1 MLCNF
6 APATLSQFAIHV
18 DTAVL
23 PALEGGKVHQPCCKV
38 ILHHKDTGSIEKLV
52 CQTVSTPWVVGN
64 QSHDFKQ
71 HKATTMDQYQI
82 TLIYLEN
89 RRFWVNPWLLSKKLF
104 LQLLQASQVW
114 LN

>member
-6 APATLSQFAIHV
+6 APATLSQFAIQV

-38 ILHHKDTGSIEKLV
+38 IWHHKDTGSIGKLV
-52 CQTVSTPWVVGN
+52 CQTVSTPCIRN
-64 QSHDFKQ
+64 QSHEFKQ

-89 RRFWVNPWLLSKKLF
+89 LRF
-104 LQLLQASQVW
+104 
-114 LN
+114 